1 MKHKEY
7 YTTGELKSE
16 GNVLELIDCTSR
28 GSGRQI
34 EFDDHEFC
42 VECIYGSTLRKTK
55 FWQYFNKNGNVIMAG
70 NYVILDYIGV
80 PSVREGIWTIF
91 RDNGRLLQQIV
102 YKEGEIMDIS
112 IFDDEGIKIN

>member
-1 MKHKEY
+1 
-7 YTTGELKSE
+7 
-16 GNVLELIDCTSR
+16 
-28 GSGRQI
+28 
-34 EFDDHEFC
+34 
-42 VECIYGSTLRKTK
+42 
-55 FWQYFNKNGNVIMAG
+55 MAG